1 MHTLD
6 LPEPIAAYFDADR
19 LDGPALA
26 RCFNDDGVV
35 LDDGHTHRG
44 AVQIAAWKTDSDAKY
59 HATAR
64 PHTVVQDGRA
74 HVVTCNVSGAFPG
87 SPIDLRYTFTL
98 ARGRIASLEIAP

>member
-6 LPEPIAAYFDADR
+6 LPEPIAAYFEADR
-19 LDGPALA
+19 QTAQAVG

-35 LDDGHTHRG
+35 LDEGHTHRG
-44 AVQIAAWKTDSDAKY
+44 PAQIADWKSATQAKY
-59 HATAR
+59 DFTAR
-64 PHTVVQDGRA
+64 PHAVAQDGRA
-74 HVVTCNVSGAFPG
+74 YIVTCNVSGAFPG